1 MRVDLRFV
9 GEVALE
15 RDLTASPSRHSGL
28 VDQRCVVAAQSQH
41 PQVRTDGRAE
51 ATSELVMVGGGEVGD
66 GDDAELGESRRDT
79 RADPRDRGHR
89 LGAHHRQP

>member
-1 MRVDLRFV
+1 MRVDLGGV

-15 RDLTASPSRHSGL
+15 RDLAASSSWHVRL
-28 VDQRCVVAAQSQH
+28 VDQRRVVTAQSQH
-41 PQVRTDGRAE
+41 PQVRADGRAE
-51 ATSELVMVGGGEVGD
+51 ATSELVMVGGGEVRD
-66 GDDAELGESRRDT
+66 GDDAELAESRRDT